1 MRSFLLALSMV
12 ITAGV
17 LGACEQEGPME
28 RAGEQV
34 DQAAEETGEAVE
46 EAGQR

>member
-1 MRSFLLALSMV
+1 MRRFLMV
-12 ITAGV
+12 MVFGMTIGV
-17 LGACEQEGPME
+17 LAGCEQEGPME

-46 EAGQR
+46 DVGES